1 MRAIRPRAL
10 YRLAG
15 QKQMSSHLRFLGASR
30 KCCTL
35 PEQDGII
42 SRPPVLGS
50 PKAGQFW
57 QPHARSMDLLRHFVI
72 GFLLP
77 FALLGVSHWVAAQTP
92 DPGPRR
98 VALVIGNNDYRQVD
112 RLRTAAADAR
122 AMAHEFRQLGF
133 EVIERIDLDQRGMK
147 AALRDFVQRIANGG
161 VGAFYFAGHGVQDGG
176 NNYLLPVDVG
186 ALKDLAALPDEGV
199 ELNSEV
205 MARVGQSGAK
215 FTLLVIDACRDN
227 PFPKRAGRSIGGAR
241 GLTTVASTPEG
252 MVVIY
257 SAGVGQQALDRLGEN
272 DADPNGVFARE
283 FIREMRKPGVEV
295 AEIVRNVRTRVKDLA
310 ARIRHEQTPAIYIQA
325 DRFYLLP
332 PTPVAKRPSPASPDT
347 EAWAAASEADTPEAY
362 ESYLRAFP
370 KGRFG
375 AAARI
380 KLAGLQRQAATAT
393 GSLGPA
399 SSESAAWAAARQAD
413 ELEALS
419 SFLARYPS
427 SRYSEEARQRIAQL
441 RETAMRHTPG
451 AAFRDCNECPELVTI
466 PGGSFAMGSA
476 DHTREE
482 SPVHTVRLAQP
493 FALGRT
499 EVTQTQ
505 WRAMMGEFPK
515 QARTC
520 ADCPVEGVSW
530 QDAQTYLARLSAKT
544 GKAYR
549 LPSEAEWEYAC
560 RAAGDHRYCGG
571 DDAQA
576 LAWQADNGAHGPQ
589 PVAQK
594 RPNAWGLHDL
604 SGNVWEW
611 VGDCWN
617 PDYEGAPADGSAWNA
632 GQCATRVLRGGSW
645 SNASAYA
652 RATVR
657 EHDETASAKRGYGFR
672 VLRVLP

>member
-1 MRAIRPRAL
+1 M
-10 YRLAG
+10 G
-15 QKQMSSHLRFLGASR
+15 
-30 KCCTL
+30 
-35 PEQDGII
+35 
-42 SRPPVLGS
+42 
-50 PKAGQFW
+50 
-57 QPHARSMDLLRHFVI
+57 LLRNFVP
-72 GFLLP
+72 GFLL
-77 FALLGVSHWVAAQTP
+77 ALALAGVSHWVVAQAP
-92 DPGPRR
+92 DSGSRR
-98 VALVIGNNDYRQVD
+98 VALVIGNNDYRNVD

-133 EVIERIDLDQRGMK
+133 EVMERIDLDQRGMK
-147 AALRDFVQRIANGG
+147 AAMRDFVQRIANGG
-161 VGAFYFAGHGVQDGG
+161 VGAFYFAGHGVQEGG

-186 ALKDLAALPDEGV
+186 ALKDHAALPDEGV

-227 PFPKRAGRSIGGAR
+227 PFPKRAGRSIGAAR
-241 GLTTVASTPEG
+241 GLTTVASAPEG

-257 SAGVGQQALDRLGEN
+257 SAGVGQQALDRLGDD
-272 DADPNGVFARE
+272 DADPNGVFTRE

-295 AEIVRNVRTRVKDLA
+295 AEIVRNVRTRVKELA

-325 DRFYLLP
+325 DRFYLVP
-332 PTPVAKRPSPASPDT
+332 PSPVAKRPSPASPDT

-362 ESYLRAFP
+362 QSYLRAFP

-380 KLAGLQRQAATAT
+380 KLAALHRQGTSAADSPPQTT
-393 GSLGPA
+393 NEP
-399 SSESAAWAAARQAD
+399 AAWAAARQAD
-413 ELEALS
+413 DLEALAN
-419 SFLARYPS
+419 FLARYPS
-427 SRYSEEARQRIAQL
+427 SRFAEEARQRMAKL
-441 RETAMRHTPG
+441 RQTAARYTPG
-451 AAFRDCNECPELVTI
+451 AVFRDCDECPDLVTI
-466 PGGSFAMGSA
+466 PAGSFAMGSA
-476 DHTREE
+476 EHTREE
-482 SPVHTVRLAQP
+482 GPVHTVRLAQP
-493 FALGRT
+493 FALGRS
-499 EVTQTQ
+499 EVTQAQ
-505 WRAMMGEFPK
+505 WQALMGEFPK
-515 QARTC
+515 QAKIC

-530 QDAQTYLARLSAKT
+530 QDAQTYLARLAART
-544 GKAYR
+544 GKGYR

-576 LAWQADNGAHGPQ
+576 LAWHADTGVQGPQ
-589 PVAQK
+589 AVAQR
-594 RPNAWGLHDL
+594 RPNAWGLHDM

-617 PDYEGAPADGSAWNA
+617 QDYEGAPADGSTWNS

-657 EHDETASAKRGYGFR
+657 EHDEAASGKTGYGFR
-672 VLRVLP
+672 VLRGLR